1 MRKINSSTN
10 FPISES
16 AATKFTFSSTSRDG
30 FSENVV
36 NGQELDDASSISI
49 RSDWIF
55 ELSDTSSLRLF
66 GQYFDSDRNGAA
78 MKGIDDVNDSMRK
91 LSQDSLSKQELTS
104 KVIALIYESDL
115 GFASLKILASSQED
129 DVLVVRDNDRHNYG
143 DPVLAIPGLGANATY
158 QMAEFNPETSL
169 VDTITF
175 EINLVSNEPALDGKL
190 DWTIGA
196 FYMEHEIENHIRG
209 YRDNDLN
216 GVLKYVCGEPFAS
229 A

>member
-1 MRKINSSTN
+1 MI
-10 FPISES
+10 
-16 AATKFTFSSTSRDG
+16 G
-30 FSENVV
+30 F
-36 NGQELDDASSISI
+36 
-49 RSDWIF
+49 F

-143 DPVLAIPGLGANATY
+143 RSC
-158 QMAEFNPETSL
+158 F
-169 VDTITF
+169 
-175 EINLVSNEPALDGKL
+175 SNSR
-190 DWTIGA
+190 
-196 FYMEHEIENHIRG
+196 IR
-209 YRDNDLN
+209 R
-216 GVLKYVCGEPFAS
+216 
-229 A
+229 